1 MEGRLLLLA
10 VSLAV
15 CSAEL
20 YTALVDLEELL
31 ESESALLHTL
41 EDYIAAQEHKLQ
53 LVKRKYIEFTSEH
66 EEASK
71 DPNFYLS
78 NPLNAFLLVK
88 RLTVDWKDV
97 ETTIKNDLSQEAM
110 HNMTLLRENLK
121 FPTEEDLTG
130 AAVALM
136 RLQDTYHL
144 STSSLARGE
153 LNGVQ
158 YSTQL
163 TAADCFELGRQSYNH
178 QDFYHTVL
186 WMSEALA
193 KYEQERNRTKVER
206 WEILEYLAYSTY
218 MQGNV
223 RNALQLT
230 DELLTIVPSH
240 QRALGNKKFYQAAID
255 QDATPLNIQ
264 ERKSLPERPLD
275 ELPEREVYEMLC
287 RDAVRPPPSL
297 TAKLKC
303 RYVHHNRPYLRIA
316 PLKEEEAY
324 DDPRILLYRDA
335 LYDSEMDT
343 FKRMAQPRLRR
354 ATVQNYKTG
363 DLEVAH
369 YRISKSA
376 WLKEQEDE
384 AVERVS
390 RRIEDMTGLTT
401 STAEELQVVN
411 YGIGGHY
418 EPHYDFARREEK
430 NAFKSLGT
438 GNRIATVLFY
448 MSEVEQGGAT
458 VFPELRLSL
467 WPEKGTAAFWMNLL
481 SSGEGDLRTRH
492 AACPVLAGSK
502 WVSNKWLHERGQE
515 FLRPC
520 LPRSDSDEED
530 EER

>member
-1 MEGRLLLLA
+1 MVA
-10 VSLAV
+10 Q
-15 CSAEL
+15 AEI
-20 YTALVDLEELL
+20 YTALVDMEELL
-31 ESESALLHTL
+31 ESESAMLSTL
-41 EDYIAAQEHKLQ
+41 RDYITAQERALQ
-53 LVKRKYIEFTSEH
+53 HIQKKYIEFTNEH
-66 EEASK
+66 EKASR
-71 DPNFYLS
+71 DVTRYLS
-78 NPLNAFLLVK
+78 NPLNGFLLVK
-88 RLTVDWKDV
+88 RLTMDWKDV
-97 ETTIKNDLSQEAM
+97 ESIIKNDVGQQSLQ
-110 HNMTLLRENLK
+110 NMTMLRETLK

-136 RLQDTYHL
+136 RLQDTYQL
-144 STSSLARGE
+144 ETSSLARGE

-163 TAADCFELGRQSYNH
+163 SAGDCFELGRQSYNN

-186 WMSEALA
+186 WMTEALSRH
-193 KYEQERNRTKVER
+193 ERESNRTSLER

-223 RNALQLT
+223 KSALQMT
-230 DELLTIVPSH
+230 DELLAIVPSH
-240 QRALGNKKFYQAAID
+240 QRALGNKKFYQDAIK
-255 QDATPLNIQ
+255 QEATPLNFDKKDA
-264 ERKSLPERPLD
+264 EKPVD
-275 ELPEREVYEMLC
+275 ELGERDIYEMLC
-287 RDAVRPPPSL
+287 RDAIRPAVNL
-297 TAKLKC
+297 TSKLKC
-303 RYVHHNRPYLRIA
+303 RLVHHNKPYLRIA

-324 DDPRILLYRDA
+324 LDPRILLYRDA
-335 LYDSEMDT
+335 IYDSEMET
-343 FKRMAQPRLRR
+343 FKKMAQPRLRR

-376 WLKEQEDE
+376 WLKEEE
-384 AVERVS
+384 HPAVARLS
-390 RRIEDMTGLTT
+390 RRIQDMTGLST

-418 EPHYDFARREEK
+418 EPHFDFARREEK

-448 MSEVEQGGAT
+448 MSSVEQGGAT

-467 WPEKGTAAFWMNLL
+467 WPEKGTAAVWMNLFHQ
-481 SSGEGDLRTRH
+481 GEGDLRTRH
-492 AACPVLAGSK
+492 AACPVLAGTK

-520 LPRSDSDEED
+520 EPEHTSHMVR
-530 EER
+530 

>member
-1 MEGRLLLLA
+1 MVYKCLCLALLVVVA
-10 VSLAV
+10 Q
-15 CSAEL
+15 AEI
-20 YTALVDLEELL
+20 YTALVDMEELL
-31 ESESALLHTL
+31 ESEAALLRTL
-41 EDYIAAQEHKLQ
+41 DDYILAQEMKIRLI
-53 LVKRKYIEFTSEH
+53 KKKYAEFTHEH
-66 EEASK
+66 EEASR
-71 DPNFYLS
+71 DATHYLS
-78 NPLNAFLLVK
+78 NPLNVFLMVK
-88 RLTVDWKDV
+88 RLTNDWKDL
-97 ETTIKNDLSQEAM
+97 EGTIKNDIGEEAIQ
-110 HNMTLLRENLK
+110 NMTTLRETLK
-121 FPTEEDLTG
+121 FPTDEDLTG

-136 RLQDTYHL
+136 RLQDTYQL
-144 STSSLARGE
+144 DTSSLARGE

-163 TAADCFELGRQSYNH
+163 TAADCFELGRQSYNY

-186 WMSEALA
+186 WMTEAMNRQ
-193 KYEQERNRTKVER
+193 EQERNRTNVER

-223 RNALQLT
+223 KSALQMT

-240 QRALGNKKFYQAAID
+240 QRALGNKKFYLAAIE
-255 QDATPLNIQ
+255 QDATPLKIELNKMMGDKPV
-264 ERKSLPERPLD
+264 E
-275 ELPEREVYEMLC
+275 ELPERNVYEMLC
-287 RDAVRPPPSL
+287 RDAIRPPPSL

-303 RYVHHNRPYLRIA
+303 RYVHNNRPFLRIA

-324 DDPRILLYRDA
+324 LDPRIVLYRNA
-335 LYDSEMDT
+335 LYDSEMEI
-343 FKRMAQPRLRR
+343 FKKMAQPRLRR

-376 WLKEQEDE
+376 WLKEEEHE
-384 AVERVS
+384 AVARVS

-438 GNRIATVLFY
+438 GNRIATVLNY
-448 MSEVEQGGAT
+448 MSDVEQGGAT

-467 WPEKGTAAFWMNLL
+467 WPERGTAAFWMNLYPH
-481 SSGEGDLRTRH
+481 GEGDLRTRH

-520 LPRSDSDEED
+520 QLELEPPHQPR
-530 EER
+530 